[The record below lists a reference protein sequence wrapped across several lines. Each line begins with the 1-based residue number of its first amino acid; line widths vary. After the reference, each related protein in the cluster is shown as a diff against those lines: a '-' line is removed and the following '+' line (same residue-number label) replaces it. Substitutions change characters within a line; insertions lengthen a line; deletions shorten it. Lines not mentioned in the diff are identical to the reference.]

1 LREELPMKR
10 RIAVLVSSRGAVLIA
25 AAVLAAGMIAGC
37 TYYRDPSAEVIITS
51 NRDEAMVYLVPMD
64 KRIPAPP
71 TAAALKE
78 YAMGTAAPGRS
89 IWVHHGRYWIL
100 LEKDGAW
107 SNAVEF
113 EVRLDYLNKIHVE
126 F

>member
-1 LREELPMKR
+1 MKTPR
-10 RIAVLVSSRGAVLIA
+10 
-25 AAVLAAGMIAGC
+25 AAVALRRRAALAIMFGLAVTMMAGC

-64 KRIPAPP
+64 KQVPKPP
-71 TAAALKE
+71 TAQALKE
-78 YAMGTAAPGRS
+78 YAMGVASPGKS

-100 LEKDGAW
+100 LEKNGVW

>member
-1 LREELPMKR
+1 MTRPRVAVVFSR
-10 RIAVLVSSRGAVLIA
+10 RTAFVVAIGLAVS
-25 AAVLAAGMIAGC
+25 MIAGC
-37 TYYRDPSAEVIITS
+37 TYYRDPNAEVIITS

-64 KRIPAPP
+64 QQVP
-71 TAAALKE
+71 TAPTAQALKE
-78 YAMGTAAPGRS
+78 YAMGVASPGKS

-100 LEKDGAW
+100 LEKNGVW

-113 EVRLDYLNKIHVE
+113 DVRLDYLNKIHVE